1 MVKEMLL
8 DAEAVGK
15 LAPAEGLKFKRI
27 GRGLL
32 LQRAFGGALAVVGK
46 RTLRRAQYA
55 AIRPVG
61 RTVLQLAAMMPKPC
75 RAVRQAAFDAAIGV
89 GSGEHG
95 LVPVGWFW
103 SVAGRLDAAP
113 IEFNTGRRDCKIHV
127 TKFDVYVKRNGE
139 TAQRRMVLQP
149 RRL

>member
-1 MVKEMLL
+1 MLL
-8 DAEAVGK
+8 DAGAVG
-15 LAPAEGLKFKRI
+15 LAPAERLKFERV

-32 LQRAFGGALAVVGK
+32 LERAFGDALAVVGE

-61 RTVLQLAAMMPKPC
+61 CTVFQLAAMMPEPRC
-75 RAVRQAAFDAAIGV
+75 AVGQAAFDAAIGV

-103 SVAGRLDAAP
+103 SVAGRLEAASV
-113 IEFNTGRRDCKIHV
+113 EFNTGRRDCKIHV
-127 TKFDVYVKRNGE
+127 TKFDVYVKRNRE
-139 TAQRRMVLQP
+139 TAQRRMVL
-149 RRL
+149 RLHRL

>member
-61 RTVLQLAAMMPKPC
+61 RTVLQLAAMIPKPC

-95 LVPVGWFW
+95 LFRSAGSGQSPVG
-103 SVAGRLDAAP
+103 L
-113 IEFNTGRRDCKIHV
+113 
-127 TKFDVYVKRNGE
+127 
-139 TAQRRMVLQP
+139 M
-149 RRL
+149 RRLSNLIQAGAIAKST

>member
-46 RTLRRAQYA
+46 RTLRR
-55 AIRPVG
+55 
-61 RTVLQLAAMMPKPC
+61 
-75 RAVRQAAFDAAIGV
+75 
-89 GSGEHG
+89 
-95 LVPVGWFW
+95 
-103 SVAGRLDAAP
+103 
-113 IEFNTGRRDCKIHV
+113 
-127 TKFDVYVKRNGE
+127 
-139 TAQRRMVLQP
+139 
-149 RRL
+149 

>member
-55 AIRPVG
+55 AIRPIG
-61 RTVLQLAAMMPKPC
+61 CTVFQLAAMMPESRC
-75 RAVRQAAFDAAIGV
+75 AIGQAAFDAAIGV
-89 GSGEHG
+89 WSGEHG

-103 SVAGRLDAAP
+103 SVAGRLDAAW
-113 IEFNTGRRDCKIHV
+113 IEFNTGRRDCKIRV

-139 TAQRRMVLQP
+139 TAQRRMVLRP

>member
-61 RTVLQLAAMMPKPC
+61 RAVLQLAAVMPESR
-75 RAVRQAAFDAAIGV
+75 RAVGQAAFDAAIGV

>member
-46 RTLRRAQYA
+46 RTLGRAQYA

-127 TKFDVYVKRNGE
+127 TKFDVYVKRNAE